1 MMKKLVFDRTLF
13 FILFALAAII
23 LMGATLTGPMAT
35 DLEKTAKALAG
46 ESSGHFNATA
56 AIIRANTI
64 K

>member
-1 MMKKLVFDRTLF
+1 MMKKMFLNRTIF

-23 LMGATLTGPMAT
+23 LMGATITSPMAT

-56 AIIRANTI
+56 AIIRANTME
-64 K
+64 